1 MSRACLPAIFLCAAI
16 AGASRPAAAAEATVA
31 VAANFAAAL
40 EEIGTAFT
48 AATGH
53 RIVVVAGATGALLA
67 QCAQG
72 APFDAFL
79 AADGQSCD
87 RLEREG
93 LAVAGTRRTYAIGR
107 LALWSADK
115 ALVDSQGVALRRRRF
130 AHLAIANPDLAPYGA
145 AAVAVLDSLGLAAGM
160 APRLVT
166 GQSVAQAYQFIAS
179 GAAELGF
186 VALAQVWRNGAFT
199 AGSGWIVPD
208 GLYPPLRQD
217 AVLLRRGAGNP
228 AAAAL
233 LAFLA
238 DPRAVAIMDS
248 YGYRQEH

>member
-1 MSRACLPAIFLCAAI
+1 MSRACLPAMVLLAAI
-16 AGASRPAAAAEATVA
+16 AAGPRTAAAAEATVA
-31 VAANFAAAL
+31 VAANFAAPL
-40 EEIGTAFT
+40 EEIAAAFT

-72 APFDAFL
+72 APFAAFL
-79 AADGQSCD
+79 AADRQSCE

-93 LAVAGTRRTYAIGR
+93 LAVAGTRRTYAVGR
-107 LALWSADK
+107 LALWSAD
-115 ALVDSQGVALRRRRF
+115 AGLVDSLGVALRRRQY

-145 AAVAVLDSLGLAAGM
+145 AAVAVLDSLGLATEV
-160 APRLVT
+160 APLLVT
-166 GQSVAQAYQFIAS
+166 GQSVAQAYQFVAS

-199 AGSGWIVPD
+199 AGSGWIVPG

-217 AVLLRRGAGNP
+217 AVLLRRGADNP
-228 AAAAL
+228 AAIAL
-233 LAFLA
+233 LEFLA
-238 DPRAVAIMDS
+238 DPRAIAVMDS
-248 YGYRQEH
+248 YGYRQEP

>member
-1 MSRACLPAIFLCAAI
+1 MARVCLPLLFLVAASG
-16 AGASRPAAAAEATVA
+16 AGPLAANAAEATVA
-31 VAANFAAAL
+31 VAANFAAPL
-40 EEIGTAFT
+40 EEIGLAFS

-53 RIVVVAGATGALLA
+53 RLVIVAGSTGALLA

-79 AADGQSCD
+79 AADRQSCE

-93 LAVAGTRRTYAIGR
+93 LAVPGTRRTYAVGR
-107 LALWSADK
+107 LALWSAD
-115 ALVDSQGVALRRRRF
+115 AGLVDTQGVALRRRPF
-130 AHLAIANPDLAPYGA
+130 AHLALANPDLAPYGA
-145 AAVAVLDSLGLAAGM
+145 AAVAVLDSLGLAAEL

-186 VALAQVWRNGAFT
+186 VALAQVWRDGAFT

-208 GLYPPLRQD
+208 RLHPALRQD
-217 AVLLRRGAGNP
+217 AVLLRRGAANA

-233 LAFLA
+233 LSFLS
-238 DPRAVAIMDS
+238 DPRAVAIMAS
-248 YGYRQEH
+248 YGYSQEP